1 VRGALALL
9 VALWVAPA
17 LAHEGHVHW
26 AALAFRTLDLWIVGP
41 LAVSGTLYARG
52 VTRLWR
58 RLGPGRG
65 VRIWQALSFASGW
78 LLLALALVSPL
89 HRLGERLFTAH
100 MIEHELLMLV
110 AAPLFALSQ
119 PLGVLLWAFSPGT
132 RAALGSVAHR
142 RWYAEC
148 WSRLSAP
155 LAATV
160 LQAAMLWLWH
170 VPALFERALAREGWH
185 VAQHL
190 CLLLSATLF
199 WWAIDRASR
208 RGGRHGVAGMLLFI
222 TALQSGL
229 LGALMAFAGSPWYA
243 QYVALGSAGALAD
256 PLADQQIAGL
266 IMWIPGGTVHAAAA
280 LLYMSRWF
288 REPPRTT
295 RDSGNAGEPVRP
307 RISSG
312 SPRNS

>member
-1 VRGALALL
+1 MISAAHAHTAGEAAASLTGEWLLPSLLA
-9 VALWVAPA
+9 
-17 LAHEGHVHW
+17 
-26 AALAFRTLDLWIVGP
+26 AAGIWYAIG
-41 LAVSGTLYARG
+41 YAR
-52 VTRLWR
+52 LR
-58 RLGPGRG
+58 RASAAGRAAHRRRAMLFG
-65 VRIWQALSFASGW
+65 AGWIAIALS
-78 LLLALALVSPL
+78 LLSPL
-89 HRLGERLFTAH
+89 HERGLQSFTAH

-142 RWYAEC
+142 RWYAEA
-148 WSRLSAP
+148 WSRLSGP

-229 LGALMAFAGSPWYA
+229 LGALMAFAASPWYA